1 MVFVTSSISYAPI
14 GVTFG
19 ARLDRQ
25 FNHFSLSKLTAD
37 VACNEGNFLHYHL
50 MDGGLNGQFGS
61 YNMGPVVQKIVYT
74 KMFIIMRI
82 IYGMTFSIQRFDQS
96 PSQFTWCK
104 P

>member
-1 MVFVTSSISYAPI
+1 MA
-14 GVTFG
+14 G
-19 ARLDRQ
+19 
-25 FNHFSLSKLTAD
+25 
-37 VACNEGNFLHYHL
+37 C
-50 MDGGLNGQFGS
+50 LNGQFGS